1 MFTLSDGGKIY
12 LDFEGNNFLKIDQLE
27 DSLDVSVSPRS
38 LGDSIDE
45 ITNPVLFIV
54 PGLTDES

>member
-1 MFTLSDGGKIY
+1 LFTLSDGGKIY